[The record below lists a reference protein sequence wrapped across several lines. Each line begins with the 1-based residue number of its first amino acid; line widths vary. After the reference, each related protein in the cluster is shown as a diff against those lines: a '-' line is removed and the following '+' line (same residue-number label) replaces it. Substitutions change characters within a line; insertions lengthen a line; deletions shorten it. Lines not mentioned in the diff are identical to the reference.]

1 MQRRTF
7 VTAAVAATLAACRAQ
22 EPRLLQA
29 VADLSAVQLTGLD
42 GSAVTLGHWHGRVL
56 VLNVWASWCAPCRAE
71 MASLQALSERLD
83 PARAAVIGLSVDDDP
98 NLVHEYLRRARLRF
112 PIFLQSDAGSAQREL
127 GVRALPETLVLSSD
141 GRLAGREAGPRDW
154 NENAL
159 LARWQLP
166 LLALGGR
173 GDADG

>member
-1 MQRRTF
+1 MQRRALI
-7 VTAAVAATLAACRAQ
+7 AASVAAALAGCQ
-22 EPRLLQA
+22 EQGSLSSHSA
-29 VADLSAVQLTGLD
+29 ADLSAVQLSGLD
-42 GSAVTLGHWHGRVL
+42 GRPVALRHWRGRLL

-83 PARAAVIGLSVDDDP
+83 PAQAAVIGLSVDDDP

-127 GVRALPETLVLSSD
+127 GVRALPETLVLAKD
-141 GRLAGREAGPRDW
+141 GRLVGRETGPRDW
-154 NENAL
+154 NESAL
-159 LARWQLP
+159 LARWQVP